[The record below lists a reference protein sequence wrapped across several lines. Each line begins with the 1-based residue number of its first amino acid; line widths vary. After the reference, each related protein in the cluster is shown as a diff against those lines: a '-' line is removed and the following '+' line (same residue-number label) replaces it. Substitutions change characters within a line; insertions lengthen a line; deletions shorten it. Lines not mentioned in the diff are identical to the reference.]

1 MLLFVR
7 LVQDDL
13 VVYGYLMIIHGRLPW
28 TNFIVHGRLGS
39 TSTIIVYEHIFLFW
53 GDSWS
58 NLLYWL
64 WTSHLDELEMN
75 YFLLLHQLPLCSKG
89 RPRHCCDFNKI
100 SLFRTPRVAKL
111 LVGQS
116 CRSRFLKELPRVNF
130 WVASVVSLILLL
142 GLINSAFSFM
152 PLTFFSFSLLP
163 SCPRASSSSRPS
175 FIRYFLFLF

>member
-13 VVYGYLMIIHGRLPW
+13 VVYGYLMIVHGRLPW

-130 WVASVVSLILLL
+130 
-142 GLINSAFSFM
+142 
-152 PLTFFSFSLLP
+152 
-163 SCPRASSSSRPS
+163 
-175 FIRYFLFLF
+175 